1 MQCLECS
8 EANNWFTPHGTQHQ
22 QSFPNSH
29 PHPPNGSMPCQG
41 LLTVSDG
48 QKVPYK
54 QISSSYKLLKTMQ
67 SPCKQL
73 SIYHGSPPHPSLLV
87 CSGSFPPLSSIIY
100 SQLPPSSLSP
110 CSHSRSP
117 IIVARNNMDSF
128 SFLGSQIV
136 SGVKFDMS
144 M

>member
-1 MQCLECS
+1 MGLNIS
-8 EANNWFTPHGTQHQ
+8 KASLTLTPH
-22 QSFPNSH
+22 H
-29 PHPPNGSMPCQG
+29 PQWLHECQACQG

-100 SQLPPSSLSP
+100 SQLPPTPSALVP
-110 CSHSRSP
+110 TP
-117 IIVARNNMDSF
+117 VPP
-128 SFLGSQIV
+128 
-136 SGVKFDMS
+136 
-144 M
+144 